1 MEQVCQVMERELEHE
16 QAKAPKKSFA
26 KAFSDSGISD
36 FLQKT
41 KKTVASFKKMLEG
54 VQSYLNSNNGQDL
67 RMYLQKIFND
77 HFNLEFDNVK
87 MYNEVL
93 SESKKIAQL
102 LKTIVEIEI

>member
-1 MEQVCQVMERELEHE
+1 
-16 QAKAPKKSFA
+16 
-26 KAFSDSGISD
+26 
-36 FLQKT
+36 
-41 KKTVASFKKMLEG
+41 
-54 VQSYLNSNNGQDL
+54 
-67 RMYLQKIFND
+67 MYLQKIFND